1 MGLLDQDM
9 IHSEPCIRAFERI
22 FWAFLFFFDF
32 RLGVNNVHV
41 DIIPDFIGWILMA
54 SALGWIL
61 ELHSEIKGIRTL
73 SHWLILL
80 SIFDLIEIRMPANRA
95 GQISCWTAPMFLI
108 GILTLILS
116 LIAIWRLCG
125 VIVDMAAEVG
135 STLIRERADF
145 RRRLYVGFTIAV
157 YVAAGICYV
166 LPPLVFPLVF
176 VALPLAIIIIC
187 LMMGLMKATAN
198 MCRQD
203 STQSGYSTGSDSSE
217 S

>member
-1 MGLLDQDM
+1 MGLLNRDM
-9 IHSEPCIRAFERI
+9 IHSEACIRAFERL
-22 FWAFLFFFDF
+22 FWAFLFLIDF
-32 RLGVNNVHV
+32 RLGYNNVHV
-41 DIIPDFIGWILMA
+41 DIIPDFIGWILIA

-73 SHWLILL
+73 SYWLIFL
-80 SIFDLIEIRMPANRA
+80 SIFDLIEIRMPAGRA
-95 GQISCWTAPMFLI
+95 AQISCWTAPMFLI
-108 GILTLILS
+108 GIITLILS

-135 STLIRERADF
+135 STLIRER
-145 RRRLYVGFTIAV
+145 
-157 YVAAGICYV
+157 
-166 LPPLVFPLVF
+166 
-176 VALPLAIIIIC
+176 PLAIIVIC

-203 STQSGYSTGSDSSE
+203 STQAGHFTGSDSLE

>member
-1 MGLLDQDM
+1 L
-9 IHSEPCIRAFERI
+9 
-22 FWAFLFFFDF
+22 FLIDF
-32 RLGVNNVHV
+32 RLGYNNVHV
-41 DIIPDFIGWILMA
+41 DIIPDFIGWILIA

-73 SHWLILL
+73 SYWLIFL
-80 SIFDLIEIRMPANRA
+80 SIFDLIEIRMPAGRA
-95 GQISCWTAPMFLI
+95 AQISCWTAPMFLI
-108 GILTLILS
+108 GIITLILS

-166 LPPLVFPLVF
+166 FPPLVVPLVF
-176 VALPLAIIIIC
+176 IGLPLAIIVIC

-203 STQSGYSTGSDSSE
+203 STQAGHFTGSDSLE